1 MSGRAWS
8 GRFVLGTIAG
18 FFGFV
23 FLVNAA
29 FVYLAL
35 ESHPGSVAEDA
46 YRQGLAYNRVLER
59 ADRQRALGWRGLIRH
74 RSGAVS
80 LSMTDA
86 SGEALRG
93 LSIELHALRPQS
105 EALDRRLKLIETEPG
120 VYLAGGAALDPGRWN
135 LVFELSDRAGRR
147 FRIEDGIEVER

>member
-1 MSGRAWS
+1 MNGRRWS
-8 GRFVLGTIAG
+8 GRLVLGAIAG

-59 ADRQRALGWRGLIRH
+59 ADRQRALGWRSRIGH
-74 RSGAVS
+74 RSGVVS
-80 LSMTDA
+80 LHVTDA
-86 SGEALRG
+86 GGEALRD
-93 LSIELHALRPQS
+93 LSIDLRALRPQS
-105 EALDRRLKLIETEPG
+105 ESLDRRLRLVESAPG
-120 VYLAGGAALDPGRWN
+120 VYLAIGAALDPGRWN